1 METSQFIF
9 SDKYRLERHILFWFS
24 WWLFC
29 SFLYSFTPAP
39 LPPAFKTRLLIS
51 SLEAVVFLVA
61 HVFLSYSLMYFVV
74 PKLLF
79 KSRYLLTAL
88 SVVILFLL
96 TGAISGALSIYF
108 LPGLRQYILPADINK
123 AYRVPVK
130 SAFYMALLAGLRGA
144 ITIGG
149 LAASIKIMKH
159 WYIKEQRN
167 MQLQKENIQSQLQ
180 LLKAQV
186 HPHFLFNT
194 LNNIYSYT
202 QNTSP
207 VASQLV
213 MGLSDMLRCIL
224 YECNRP
230 LISLNKEL
238 KMLQDFILLEKIR
251 YGNKLDVNIDVPK
264 DVDEFEIAPLL
275 LLPFVENSF
284 KHGASQMI
292 EQPWISLSITIDDGS
307 MRLKLVNGKAENYHA
322 PIDSAG
328 IGIQN
333 VRRRLEL
340 LYPSK
345 HTLKIQ
351 DLEEVFIVDL
361 TLELDRKPLTTTQIV
376 NPEKTVVYE

>member
-1 METSQFIF
+1 MASSQFIF
-9 SDKYRLERHILFWFS
+9 SDKYRLKRHILFWFC

-29 SFLYSFTPAP
+29 TILYAFTPAP
-39 LPPAFKTRLLIS
+39 IPPPFKNRLMIS
-51 SLEAVVFLVA
+51 AIEGVVFLA
-61 HVFLSYSLMYFVV
+61 PHMYLAYSLMYFVV
-74 PKLLF
+74 PKLLL
-79 KSRYLLTAL
+79 KSKYVLTAL
-88 SVVILFLL
+88 GVVILFFL
-96 TGAISGALSIYF
+96 TAAFSAVLSIYF
-108 LPGLRQYILPADINK
+108 LPHLRRLLLPSALNK
-123 AYRVPVK
+123 SYRVPLNA
-130 SAFYMALLAGLRGA
+130 AFYMALLAGLRGA

-149 LAASIKIMKH
+149 LAAAIKLMKH

-224 YECNRP
+224 YECNQS
-230 LISLNKEL
+230 LISLDKEL

-251 YGNKLDVNIDVPK
+251 YGNKLDVNIDVPTN
-264 DVDEFEIAPLL
+264 VDELEIAPLL

-292 EQPWISLSITIDDGS
+292 EQPWISLSITIYEDS
-307 MRLKLVNGKAENYHA
+307 MRMKLVNGKAENYYA
-322 PIDSAG
+322 PTDSAG

-333 VRRRLEL
+333 VQRRLEL
-340 LYPSK
+340 LYPKK

-351 DLEEVFIVDL
+351 DAEEVFIVDL
-361 TLELDRKPLTTTQIV
+361 TLELERRTITTPIV
-376 NPEKTVVYE
+376 SPEKTVVYE

>member
-1 METSQFIF
+1 MQSSQFIF
-9 SDKYRLERHILFWFS
+9 SDKYRLHRHILFWFS

-29 SFLYSFTPAP
+29 TFLYSFTPATI
-39 LPPAFKTRLLIS
+39 PPPFKFRIIIS
-51 SLEAVVFLVA
+51 AIDAVVFLVA
-61 HVFLSYSLMYFVV
+61 HMFLSYSLMYFVV
-74 PKLLF
+74 PQLLL
-79 KSRYLLTAL
+79 KSRYVLTAL
-88 SVVILFLL
+88 SVVILFFL
-96 TGAISGALSIYF
+96 TAAISGALSIYV
-108 LPGLRQYILPADINK
+108 LPHIRLYVLPSAINK
-123 AYRVPVK
+123 TYRVPVNA
-130 SAFYMALLAGLRGA
+130 SFYMALLAGLRGA

-230 LISLNKEL
+230 LISLDKEL

-251 YGNKLDVNIDVPK
+251 YGNKLEVNIDVPK
-264 DVDEFEIAPLL
+264 DADEFEIAPLL
-275 LLPFVENSF
+275 LLPLVENAF

-292 EQPWISLSITIDDGS
+292 EQPWISLSITIDEGN
-307 MRLKLVNGKAENYHA
+307 MLMKLVNGKAENYHA
-322 PIDSAG
+322 PTDSAG
-328 IGIQN
+328 IGIEN
-333 VRRRLEL
+333 VQRRLEL
-340 LYPSK
+340 LYPNK
-345 HTLKIQ
+345 YTLKIQ
-351 DLEEVFIVDL
+351 DAEEVFIVDL
-361 TLELDRKPLTTTQIV
+361 SFKLDRRTIATPIV
-376 NPEKTVVYE
+376 SPEKTVVYE

>member
-1 METSQFIF
+1 
-9 SDKYRLERHILFWFS
+9 
-24 WWLFC
+24 
-29 SFLYSFTPAP
+29 
-39 LPPAFKTRLLIS
+39 
-51 SLEAVVFLVA
+51 
-61 HVFLSYSLMYFVV
+61 
-74 PKLLF
+74 
-79 KSRYLLTAL
+79 
-88 SVVILFLL
+88 
-96 TGAISGALSIYF
+96 
-108 LPGLRQYILPADINK
+108 
-123 AYRVPVK
+123 
-130 SAFYMALLAGLRGA
+130 
-144 ITIGG
+144 
-149 LAASIKIMKH
+149 
-159 WYIKEQRN
+159 

-238 KMLQDFILLEKIR
+238 KMLQDFIFLEKIR

-307 MRLKLVNGKAENYHA
+307 MRMKLVNGKAENYKA
-322 PIDSAG
+322 PTESAG

-333 VRRRLEL
+333 VQRRLEL
-340 LYPSK
+340 LYPNK